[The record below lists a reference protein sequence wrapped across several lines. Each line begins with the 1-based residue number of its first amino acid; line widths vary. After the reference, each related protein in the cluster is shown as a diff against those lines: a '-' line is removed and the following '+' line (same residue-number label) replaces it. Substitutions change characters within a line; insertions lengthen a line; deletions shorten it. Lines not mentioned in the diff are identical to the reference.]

1 MKTVIITG
9 GSRGIGAAA
18 VRAFCARG
26 DRVAFLYE
34 KEDEKAQAVAAETGA
49 QAVRCDVADEAAI
62 RAAFSQ
68 LPGADVLINNAG
80 IADYDLINVITP
92 ARWRRLFAVN
102 VDGAFYCIRAALPHM
117 LQQQSGCIINVS
129 SMWGQ
134 VGASCEAAYS
144 ATKGAIL
151 ALTKALA
158 QELGPSGI
166 RVNAVAPGV
175 IRTDMCASVDPA
187 VMEDLRQQTPI
198 GRLGT
203 PEDIYNE
210 PKNAFVADFI
220 GESNIIDG
228 IMPEDNV
235 VQMYGRRFPC
245 LDGGFAPNEAVDVVI
260 RPEDIDIVPVEQ
272 GQLTGTVT
280 SVTFKGM
287 QYDIIVDF
295 RGFKWLILTTD
306 HCREGARFGIKID
319 PDGMHVMK
327 KSAYSGM
334 FGDYSSFSEEYDELD
349 DATLSSD
356 EEESGDEE

>member
-49 QAVRCDVADEAAI
+49 QAVRCDVAHHAQI

-68 LPGADVLINNAG
+68 LHGTHVVINNAG

-203 PEDIYNE
+203 PEDIAQAMLYL
-210 PKNAFVADFI
+210 ADAPFLT
-220 GESNIIDG
+220 GQTLPLN
-228 IMPEDNV
+228 
-235 VQMYGRRFPC
+235 
-245 LDGGFAPNEAVDVVI
+245 GGFVI
-260 RPEDIDIVPVEQ
+260 
-272 GQLTGTVT
+272 T
-280 SVTFKGM
+280 
-287 QYDIIVDF
+287 
-295 RGFKWLILTTD
+295 
-306 HCREGARFGIKID
+306 
-319 PDGMHVMK
+319 
-327 KSAYSGM
+327 
-334 FGDYSSFSEEYDELD
+334 
-349 DATLSSD
+349 
-356 EEESGDEE
+356 

>member
-1 MKTVIITG
+1 MNRKDVFDVTDRVIVITG
-9 GSRGIGAAA
+9 ALGQIGRQFALEFIDRGA
-18 VRAFCARG
+18 
-26 DRVAFLYE
+26 RVAVFN
-34 KEDEKAQAVAAETGA
+34 
-49 QAVRCDVADEAAI
+49 RRIPDEATLRERFPVDTGRVMFCTVDITDKASI
-62 RAAFSQ
+62 QAGLSQ
-68 LPGADVLINNAG
+68 VETKWAVPHVLINNAG

-198 GRLGT
+198 GRAGT
-203 PEDIYNE
+203 PEDI
-210 PKNAFVADFI
+210 AGAV
-220 GESNIIDG
+220 
-228 IMPEDNV
+228 
-235 VQMYGRRFPC
+235 
-245 LDGGFAPNEAVDVVI
+245 GFLVSPAAAYV
-260 RPEDIDIVPVEQ
+260 
-272 GQLTGTVT
+272 TGTTV
-280 SVTFKGM
+280 
-287 QYDIIVDF
+287 
-295 RGFKWLILTTD
+295 
-306 HCREGARFGIKID
+306 
-319 PDGMHVMK
+319 HVNG
-327 KSAYSGM
+327 GM
-334 FGDYSSFSEEYDELD
+334 FMD
-349 DATLSSD
+349 
-356 EEESGDEE
+356 

>member
-1 MKTVIITG
+1 MNFSGKTAVVTG
-9 GSRGIGAAA
+9 GSRGIGRAICLKLAAGGA
-18 VRAFCARG
+18 HVVLCYAGNEDAAR
-26 DRVAFLYE
+26 E
-34 KEDEKAQAVAAETGA
+34 TAAECEKLGA
-49 QAVRCDVADEAAI
+49 KALAVRCNVADSAQVQALMDTAVKTFGGI
-62 RAAFSQ
+62 HI
-68 LPGADVLINNAG
+68 LINNAG

-203 PEDIYNE
+203 PEDIAQAMLYL
-210 PKNAFVADFI
+210 ADAPFLT
-220 GESNIIDG
+220 GQTLPLN
-228 IMPEDNV
+228 
-235 VQMYGRRFPC
+235 
-245 LDGGFAPNEAVDVVI
+245 GGFVI
-260 RPEDIDIVPVEQ
+260 
-272 GQLTGTVT
+272 T
-280 SVTFKGM
+280 
-287 QYDIIVDF
+287 
-295 RGFKWLILTTD
+295 
-306 HCREGARFGIKID
+306 
-319 PDGMHVMK
+319 
-327 KSAYSGM
+327 
-334 FGDYSSFSEEYDELD
+334 
-349 DATLSSD
+349 
-356 EEESGDEE
+356 

>member
-144 ATKGAIL
+144 ATKGAT
-151 ALTKALA
+151 ALSGPTCARASTRPLWRIC
-158 QELGPSGI
+158 GSRHPSGGSARRRI
-166 RVNAVAPGV
+166 SPRPCSTWPTPPSSPARPSPSTA
-175 IRTDMCASVDPA
+175 AS
-187 VMEDLRQQTPI
+187 
-198 GRLGT
+198 
-203 PEDIYNE
+203 
-210 PKNAFVADFI
+210 
-220 GESNIIDG
+220 
-228 IMPEDNV
+228 
-235 VQMYGRRFPC
+235 
-245 LDGGFAPNEAVDVVI
+245 
-260 RPEDIDIVPVEQ
+260 
-272 GQLTGTVT
+272 
-280 SVTFKGM
+280 
-287 QYDIIVDF
+287 
-295 RGFKWLILTTD
+295 
-306 HCREGARFGIKID
+306 
-319 PDGMHVMK
+319 
-327 KSAYSGM
+327 
-334 FGDYSSFSEEYDELD
+334 
-349 DATLSSD
+349 
-356 EEESGDEE
+356 